1 SGAAGTVPAAQR
13 ACQPL
18 AGNGAADREGVR
30 RVNGYP
36 HADAEQLRHRRG
48 SPARGRNHCETLC
61 SEAGEEARPAEF
73 VLTAGNATGSLLM
86 NNTPD
91 AGADKNNLRERVMQD
106 SLNGLIAAGLER
118 GDLAI
123 NETPEEWHQAAR
135 VARQAVRM
143 QLL

>member
-1 SGAAGTVPAAQR
+1 
-13 ACQPL
+13 
-18 AGNGAADREGVR
+18 
-30 RVNGYP
+30 
-36 HADAEQLRHRRG
+36 
-48 SPARGRNHCETLC
+48 
-61 SEAGEEARPAEF
+61 
-73 VLTAGNATGSLLM
+73 M